1 MFLRLLYVIN
11 KGAPMSY
18 LSFFT
23 HTPYLMS
30 TVKILVAA
38 FIGGIIGLE
47 RETVKR
53 PAGFRTHIL
62 VCVAAAMIMDVNIQL
77 ASEFS
82 QVDPTRLGAQVISG
96 MGFLGAG
103 TIIKEGASVKG
114 LTTAAGLWA
123 VACLGLAVGS
133 GYISIAVWAM
143 LIMLLTLKTFS
154 SVEKHLARGKRIV
167 ELNVY
172 SDLSTERIGVI
183 TVVLGSFHC
192 KILHLNIDPLDDGRS
207 NRINVTYELAH
218 GVQNEDV
225 LKKLHSMEG
234 IISIESV
241 KGES

>member
-1 MFLRLLYVIN
+1 MSLLAYFSHSPYV
-11 KGAPMSY
+11 
-18 LSFFT
+18 
-23 HTPYLMS
+23 MS
-30 TVKILVAA
+30 TIKILIAA
-38 FIGGIIGLE
+38 LIGGIIGLE

-62 VCVAAAMIMDVNIQL
+62 VCVAAAMIMDVNLQI
-77 ASEFS
+77 ANNYA

-133 GYISIAVWAM
+133 GYIFIAVWAM

-154 SVEKHLARGKRIV
+154 SVEKHLARGRRIV

-172 SDLSTERIGVI
+172 SDLSPERIGIV

-192 KILHLNIDPLDDGRS
+192 KILHLTIDPLEDGRS

-218 GVQNEDV
+218 GVRNEDV

-234 IISIESV
+234 IITIENV
-241 KGES
+241 KGE